1 MVARMVLRTFVLGLL
16 AALIAGPAAA
26 QTGNKPAVQ
35 AVDVWAR
42 ATPQGAGTGAVYMT
56 LVNPG
61 PADDRLIGVAT
72 PVAGEAQIHS
82 MSMENGVMMMRPV
95 SGIDVKAGSS
105 ATLKPGGYHVML
117 MDLKQK
123 LVEGK
128 SFPLILTFAKAG
140 KVEVS
145 AKIGGIAAMDSGPN
159 PPASP
164 MPNMPNMP
172 NMNATPGPS
181 Y

>member
-1 MVARMVLRTFVLGLL
+1 MLARMVLRIFLLGLL
-16 AALIAGPAAA
+16 AAFVADSAAA

-61 PADDRLIGVAT
+61 PADDRLVGATT

-95 SGIDVKAGSS
+95 AGIDVKAGSS

-117 MDLKQK
+117 MDLKQP

-140 KVEVS
+140 KVEAV
-145 AKIGGIAAMDSGPN
+145 ARIGGIAAMDSGPK
-159 PPASP
+159 PPEKP
-164 MPNMPNMP
+164 MPNMPNMD
-172 NMNATPGPS
+172 ASPGPS